1 MLMVFSMLSSRLI
14 HGYSPNRKQRT
25 NINSAFSSWEEIFFD
40 VHHGAIIR
48 PLLFNI
54 FVCNLFCILSNTD
67 FTSYAEDA
75 TPYVIEDGVKK
86 VIDSLKNDLAYLFYW
101 FACNQM
107 KVNPTIHLIAIN
119 CI

>member
-25 NINSAFSSWEEIFFD
+25 DINSAFSSRET
-40 VHHGAIIR
+40 AIIR

-54 FVCNLFCILSNTD
+54 FVCNLFSILSNTD
-67 FTSYAEDA
+67 FTSYAENA
-75 TPYVIEDGVKK
+75 TPYVIGDGAKK
-86 VIDSLKNDLAYLFYW
+86 VIDSLKNDLAYLHYW
-101 FACNQM
+101 FAGNQM